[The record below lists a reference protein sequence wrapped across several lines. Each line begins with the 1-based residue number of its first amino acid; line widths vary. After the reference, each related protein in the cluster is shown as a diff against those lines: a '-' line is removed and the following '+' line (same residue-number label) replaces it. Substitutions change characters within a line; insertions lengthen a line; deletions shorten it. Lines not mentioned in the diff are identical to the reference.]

1 MLSIFQG
8 KEHLAPAPQSI
19 DLIRSL
25 VGGTLSILILIILSK
40 LTNNL
45 FIMAPF
51 GATCVLLYAVSQ
63 SPLAQP
69 RNVILGHFISA
80 FIGLLFLKLFG
91 INTISIALSVGCA
104 IAAMQLLRCVHPPA
118 GANPLVILLTA
129 NTIEY
134 HWSFLFSPVLFGA
147 TSLVLIAWLVNNL
160 KSENKWPIYGLALIH
175 SKKTIK

>member
-19 DLIRSL
+19 DLIRGL
-25 VGGTLSILILIILSK
+25 VGGTLSILILIFLSK

-69 RNVILGHFISA
+69 RHVILGHFIS
-80 FIGLLFLKLFG
+80 
-91 INTISIALSVGCA
+91 S
-104 IAAMQLLRCVHPPA
+104 
-118 GANPLVILLTA
+118 
-129 NTIEY
+129 
-134 HWSFLFSPVLFGA
+134 
-147 TSLVLIAWLVNNL
+147 
-160 KSENKWPIYGLALIH
+160 
-175 SKKTIK
+175 